1 MATSGRPWGCSSLDS
16 GCFSML
22 TSGIA
27 CCRQLKG
34 GFVAHLSI
42 GATFADH
49 VIEDVLGKG
58 GMGTVYLARHPR
70 LPRSVALKLLNR
82 EVSSD
87 AELRR
92 RFERE
97 ASVVARLEHPNIVG
111 IYDRGTHDDHL
122 WIAMQYIQGSDAG
135 RLDCRTVTGHRAA
148 RIITD
153 VAAAL
158 DHAHAHGVLHRDIK
172 PANILLAAP
181 DAGRG
186 ERAVL
191 TDFGIA
197 RLQDT
202 TTKVTSTGTFVA
214 TTAYAAPEQL
224 TGQPLDGRADQ
235 YSLACT
241 LFSMLAGRSP
251 FAADHPGQ
259 VVAGHL
265 SSPVPSLVR
274 LRPDLPAQLDAV
286 LARGMAKERG
296 QRFDSCGEFAAAIA
310 DALRYPAEPT
320 TGLDASTAAAE
331 TVGVSPSQRATIV
344 QHWAHPATAAP
355 YGQQFPM
362 PRRPERPPA
371 RNKTGVIAAAAVLVL
386 VIVVVAAAT
395 AGVLVRTGR
404 DARSAASAGPS
415 VTFVPA
421 PWAPAQQVIADAF
434 PKLVSSKKNST
445 DSWRG
450 ARCTGA
456 ASQGDVSVPEINCSP
471 PSSNSSQGDHMYTV
485 MDFGTSEAAKEWIDK
500 GTSNDHGPVT
510 RLAHSGCVAD
520 PLIFLSQLGGGAEIA
535 FPDDPTRSRFLV
547 TVSPV
552 ANSIAD
558 VPSNWFPSAP
568 VCG

>member
-1 MATSGRPWGCSSLDS
+1 MAHPG
-16 GCFSML
+16 
-22 TSGIA
+22 
-27 CCRQLKG
+27 
-34 GFVAHLSI
+34 I

-49 VIEDVLGKG
+49 VIEGVLGQG

-97 ASVVARLEHPNIVG
+97 ASVVAQLEHPNIVG
-111 IYDRGTHDDHL
+111 VYDRGTHDGHL

-135 RLDCRTVTGHRAA
+135 RLDCRTVTGDRAA

-158 DHAHAHGVLHRDIK
+158 DYAHAHGVLHRDIK

-186 ERAVL
+186 ERGVL

-197 RLQDT
+197 RLQDA
-202 TTKVTSTGTFVA
+202 TTKVTATGTFVA
-214 TTAYAAPEQL
+214 TIAYAAPEQL

-265 SSPVPSLVR
+265 SAPVPSLVR

-286 LARGMAKERG
+286 LARAMAKEPG
-296 QRFDSCGEFAAAIA
+296 QRFGSCGQFAAAVA

-320 TGLDASTAAAE
+320 TGLDAPTVATE
-331 TVGVSPSQRATIV
+331 TVGGSPSQRATIV
-344 QHWAHPATAAP
+344 QDWAHPATAATAAAP
-355 YGQQFPM
+355 YGRQIPM
-362 PRRPERPPA
+362 PRRQVRPPA
-371 RNKTGVIAAAAVLVL
+371 RDKTGVIIAIAVLLSV
-386 VIVVVAAAT
+386 VVGVVAATSQALIGT
-395 AGVLVRTGR
+395 HR
-404 DARSAASAGPS
+404 DAQTTVPAGPS
-415 VTFVPA
+415 KTFVPK
-421 PWAPAQQVIADAF
+421 PWLPELQVIADTF
-434 PKLVSSKKNST
+434 PKLVPSKEGSSA
-445 DSWRG
+445 SWRG
-450 ARCTGA
+450 ALCLPSFTQSDASVGA
-456 ASQGDVSVPEINCSP
+456 IECQP
-471 PSSNSSQGDHMYTV
+471 PGSSSSQGDHVYKV
-485 MDFGTSEAAKEWIDK
+485 MDFGTTEAAKEWIDK
-500 GTSNDHGPVT
+500 GTSSDHGKVI
-510 RLAHSGCVAD
+510 RLAHAGCVAD
-520 PLIFLSQLGGGAEIA
+520 PLVFLPQLGGGAEIA

-552 ANSIAD
+552 AGSIAD

>member
-1 MATSGRPWGCSSLDS
+1 MADPG
-16 GCFSML
+16 
-22 TSGIA
+22 
-27 CCRQLKG
+27 
-34 GFVAHLSI
+34 I

-49 VIEDVLGKG
+49 VIEGMLGQG
-58 GMGTVYLARHPR
+58 GMGTVCLARHPR
-70 LPRSVALKLLNR
+70 LPRLVALKLLNR

-97 ASVVARLEHPNIVG
+97 ASVVAQLEHPNIVG
-111 IYDRGTHDDHL
+111 VYDRGTHDGHL

-135 RLDCRTVTGHRAA
+135 RLDCRTVTGDRAA

-158 DHAHAHGVLHRDIK
+158 DYAHAHGVLHRDIK

-197 RLQDT
+197 RLQDA
-202 TTKVTSTGTFVA
+202 TTKVTATGTFVA
-214 TTAYAAPEQL
+214 TIAYAAPEQL

-286 LARGMAKERG
+286 LARGMAKEPG
-296 QRFDSCGEFAAAIA
+296 QRFDSCGEFAAAVA
-310 DALRYPAEPT
+310 DAVRYPAEPI
-320 TGLDASTAAAE
+320 TGLDASTVATE
-331 TVGVSPSQRATIV
+331 TVGGSPSQRATIV
-344 QHWAHPATAAP
+344 QDWAHPATAATAAAP
-355 YGQQFPM
+355 QGQQIPM
-362 PRRPERPPA
+362 PRRQVQPPA
-371 RNKTGVIAAAAVLVL
+371 RKKIGFFGPAVLL
-386 VIVVVAAAT
+386 LLAAAAT
-395 AGVLVRTGR
+395 AAMLVGR
-404 DARSAASAGPS
+404 ALRDPGYPGGDLAPPS
-415 VTFVPA
+415 KTILHPSWRPEHQA
-421 PWAPAQQVIADAF
+421 IADAF
-434 PKLVSSKKNST
+434 PKLVPSQKDLSASA
-445 DSWRG
+445 SWRG
-450 ARCTGA
+450 ALCFPA
-456 ASQGDVSVPEINCSP
+456 VIQHEVSVWAIECQPRD
-471 PSSNSSQGDHMYTV
+471 SSSSREDHMYTV
-485 MDFGTSEAAKEWIDK
+485 MDFGTAEAAKEWIDK
-500 GTSNDHGPVT
+500 GTSSDHGPVR
-510 RLAHSGCVAD
+510 RLAHAGCVAD
-520 PLIFLSQLGGGAEIA
+520 PLVFLPQLGGDAEIA

-552 ANSIAD
+552 AGSIAD

-568 VCG
+568 VCE

>member
-1 MATSGRPWGCSSLDS
+1 MAHPG
-16 GCFSML
+16 
-22 TSGIA
+22 
-27 CCRQLKG
+27 
-34 GFVAHLSI
+34 I
-42 GATFADH
+42 GATIAEH
-49 VIEDVLGKG
+49 VIEGVLGQG

-97 ASVVARLEHPNIVG
+97 ASVVAQLEHPNIVG
-111 IYDRGTHDDHL
+111 IYDRGTHDGHL

-135 RLDCRTVTGHRAA
+135 RLDCRTVTGDRAA

-158 DHAHAHGVLHRDIK
+158 DYAHAHGVLHRDIK

-197 RLQDT
+197 RLQDA
-202 TTKVTSTGTFVA
+202 TTKVTATGTFVA
-214 TTAYAAPEQL
+214 TIAYAAPEQL

-274 LRPDLPAQLDAV
+274 LRPDLTAQLDAV
-286 LARGMAKERG
+286 LARAMAKEPG
-296 QRFDSCGEFAAAIA
+296 QRFDSCGEFAAAVA
-310 DALRYPAEPT
+310 DAVRYPAEPT
-320 TGLDASTAAAE
+320 TGLNASTVAAE
-331 TVGVSPSQRATIV
+331 TVGGSPSQRATIV
-344 QHWAHPATAAP
+344 QDWAHPATEATAAAP
-355 YGQQFPM
+355 YGQQIPM
-362 PRRPERPPA
+362 PPRQVQPPA
-371 RNKTGVIAAAAVLVL
+371 RKKIGFFGPAVLL
-386 VIVVVAAAT
+386 VVAAVAT
-395 AGVLVRTGR
+395 AGVLMAVRTGP
-404 DARSAASAGPS
+404 DSPGAVPAGPS
-415 VTFVPA
+415 TTILPS
-421 PWAPAQQVIADAF
+421 PWGPEHQVIADTF
-434 PKLVSSKKNST
+434 PKLVPSQKGSSA
-445 DSWRG
+445 SWRG
-450 ARCTGA
+450 ALCLSSSTQPNV
-456 ASQGDVSVPEINCSP
+456 SIWVPDVSIWEIECQP
-471 PSSNSSQGDHMYTV
+471 PGSSSSQGDHVYTV
-485 MDFGTSEAAKEWIDK
+485 MDFGTTEAAKEWIDA
-500 GTSNDHGPVT
+500 GMSSDHGPVR

-520 PLIFLSQLGGGAEIA
+520 PLVFLSHLAAGAVIA

-552 ANSIAD
+552 AGSIAD

>member
-1 MATSGRPWGCSSLDS
+1 MAHPG
-16 GCFSML
+16 
-22 TSGIA
+22 
-27 CCRQLKG
+27 
-34 GFVAHLSI
+34 I

-49 VIEDVLGKG
+49 VIEGVLGQG

-135 RLDCRTVTGHRAA
+135 RLDCRTVTGDRAA

-197 RLQDT
+197 RLQDA

-214 TTAYAAPEQL
+214 TIAYAAPEQL

-274 LRPDLPAQLDAV
+274 LRPDLPVQLDAV

-310 DALRYPAEPT
+310 DAVRYPAEPT
-320 TGLDASTAAAE
+320 TGPDASTVAAE
-331 TVGVSPSQRATIV
+331 TVGVSSSQRATIV
-344 QHWAHPATAAP
+344 QHWAHPATAATP
-355 YGQQFPM
+355 AAPDGQQFSM
-362 PRRPERPPA
+362 PGRQVRPPA
-371 RNKTGVIAAAAVLVL
+371 RTKTGVIAAAAVLV
-386 VIVVVAAAT
+386 VVVVAAAT
-395 AGVLVRTGR
+395 AGALVWVGR
-404 DARSAASAGPS
+404 DAHSSASAEPPS
-415 VTFVPA
+415 PPSKTVLSS
-421 PWAPAQQVIADAF
+421 PWPEAHQVIADTF
-434 PKLVSSKKNST
+434 PKLVSSRKGSS

-450 ARCTGA
+450 ALCLPWP
-456 ASQGDVSVPEINCSP
+456 SQGGVSVPEINCSP
-471 PSSNSSQGDHMYTV
+471 PGSTSSQGDHMYAV
-485 MDFGTSEAAKEWIDK
+485 MDFGTTEAAKEWIDK
-500 GTSNDHGPVT
+500 GTSSDHGPVR

-520 PLIFLSQLGGGAEIA
+520 PLVFLPQLDGSAEIA
-535 FPDDPTRSRFLV
+535 FPDDPSRSRFVV

-552 ANSIAD
+552 AGSIAD